1 MKWNFLY
8 QITAPR
14 SPFSLSSLLNWIC
27 RTPEQNSWA
36 RCWMK
41 EKNSNESGTVK
52 GEKWIIRR
60 LSEEEEEEEDGEKT
74 MNRDKT

>member
-1 MKWNFLY
+1 
-8 QITAPR
+8 
-14 SPFSLSSLLNWIC
+14 
-27 RTPEQNSWA
+27 
-36 RCWMK
+36 MK
-41 EKNSNESGTVK
+41 EKNSNESGTMK